1 MFKRLPKDLCEGV
14 LIALLS
20 VSLALFLD
28 AAVRIMKILL
38 A

>member
-14 LIALLS
+14 LIALFS
-20 VSLALFLD
+20 IGIALFLD
-28 AAVRIMKILL
+28 AAVRIMIILL